1 MQAEPNMNLQG
12 TNVKQF
18 PPITKPRALE
28 IAAQVCNDQSG
39 EFVCHSQKPESYHFY
54 ITYPNQPCWYVSAP
68 WADGRLALRSSRVMV
83 ISRLTGKI
91 LYDGSAGDEG

>member
-1 MQAEPNMNLQG
+1 MNLQG

-39 EFVCHSQKPESYHFY
+39 EFECHSQKPENYSFY
-54 ITYPNQPCWYVSAP
+54 ITYPNQPCWYVFAN
-68 WADGRLALRSSRVMV
+68 WNDEIIALRSSRVIV